1 MSLDI
6 SPLLESWDYQPG
18 KLQVRSFRAKDGT
31 DKIQL
36 RIDLGVMQMNAS
48 GRPDGRRPFGRDS
61 LLDHL
66 EERAEQAGGDF
77 KLTTEEVGKLS
88 QEAVQFHHRYICWF
102 QMNEY
107 RRVIEDAEHNMEL
120 FAFATEHTPA
130 QELLN
135 PMRVIMPQLLMLHTR
150 SRASLAIDAKNHA
163 EAVAAVEEGV
173 EAIATYFREQNHPEL
188 VEHSG
193 EIHSLREWAEELRE
207 NRPMSQREKLEKDL
221 SLAIQQEDYEKAAQ
235 VRDMLRQLQ

>member
-18 KLQVRSFRAKDGT
+18 KLQVRRFRAKDGT

-36 RIDLGVMQMNAS
+36 RIDLGVMQMNAG

-66 EERAEQAGGDF
+66 EERAGDAVGKF
-77 KLTTEEVGKLS
+77 QLTTEEVGKLN

-102 QMNEY
+102 QMSEY
-107 RRVIEDAEHNMEL
+107 RRVIEDAEHNLEL
-120 FAFATEHTPA
+120 FAFATEHSPA
-130 QELLN
+130 TELLN

-150 SRASLAIDAKNHA
+150 SRASLAIEGKDHA
-163 EAVAAVEEGV
+163 GAIQAVEEGI
-173 EAIATYFREQNHPEL
+173 ETISTYFREQHHPEL
-188 VEHSG
+188 IEHSG
-193 EIHSLREWAEELRE
+193 EIQSLREWAEELRE

-221 SLAIQQEDYEKAAQ
+221 SEAIQSEDYEKAAQ
-235 VRDMLRQLQ
+235 VRDLLRQLP